1 MDGGQKKM
9 PETFVD
15 DVVVQAKTVLMRSR
29 IYVLRTLHVFQDGD
43 AIILRGSV
51 DSYYHKQ
58 LAQELVRMAVEGV
71 EVINL
76 LDVVYRPEGDDGFPR
91 AEWF

>member
-1 MDGGQKKM
+1 M
-9 PETFVD
+9 PETLID
-15 DVVVQAKTVLMRSR
+15 DMVVQAKTVLMRSR

-76 LDVVYRPEGDDGFPR
+76 LDVVYRPEDEDGFPP

>member
-1 MDGGQKKM
+1 M
-9 PETFVD
+9 PETLID
-15 DVVVQAKTVLMRSR
+15 DMVVQAKTVLMRSR

-76 LDVVYRPEGDDGFPR
+76 LDVIYRPEDEDGFPR

>member
-1 MDGGQKKM
+1 M
-9 PETFVD
+9 PETLID
-15 DVVVQAKTVLMRSR
+15 DMVVQAKTVLMRSR

-76 LDVVYRPEGDDGFPR
+76 LDVVYRPEDEDGFAR
-91 AEWF
+91 AVWF

>member
-1 MDGGQKKM
+1 M
-9 PETFVD
+9 PETLID
-15 DVVVQAKTVLMRSR
+15 DMVVQAKTVLMRSR

-76 LDVVYRPEGDDGFPR
+76 LDVVYRPEDEDGFPR

>member
-1 MDGGQKKM
+1 MAD
-9 PETFVD
+9 TLVAD
-15 DVVVQAKTVLMRSR
+15 LVTQAKTVLQRSR

-43 AIILRGSV
+43 ALVLRGRV

-58 LAQELVRMAVEGV
+58 LAQEMVRMAVEGI
-71 EVINL
+71 EVVNL
-76 LDVVYRPEGDDGFPR
+76 IDVVYRPEDSDGFPR

>member
-1 MDGGQKKM
+1 M
-9 PETFVD
+9 PETLVD
-15 DVVVQAKTVLMRSR
+15 DAIVQAKTVLLRSR
-29 IYVLRTLHVFQDGD
+29 IYVLRTLHVFQDSE

-76 LDVVYRPEGDDGFPR
+76 IDVVYRPEEEDGFPR